1 MERINIGLVGFG
13 TVGRSFYELV
23 KKHSE
28 RLRKQLGVELYISK
42 VGVGNP
48 GKKRDLLPD
57 TELVEGYE
65 DIVRDPGIEI
75 VVELVG
81 GIDKPLDLIKKA
93 ISNGKHVITAN
104 KALLADRGEELFR
117 LARERGVELKF
128 EASVGGGIPVIKVIR
143 ESLKG
148 NEIYNISGIL
158 NGTTN
163 YILTR
168 MTEEGLDFKEALREA
183 QEAGFAESDPTLDI
197 EGIDAAQKISLL
209 AGLAFRGW
217 VDYRDVYCEGI
228 TGITKKDIEF
238 ATLSGFVFKL
248 VASAKMLDGVPAVSV
263 FPALLPK
270 GHPLAS
276 VRNEYNAVM
285 IESDFL
291 GKSMYLGR
299 GAGGKATA
307 SSVASDL
314 GDLIERIRMK
324 AKPDPVGLEGF
335 TRFKLFP
342 QEDREFKYYL
352 HFVTENRPG
361 IWATVT
367 GLLASNNINIES
379 VHQKWEDP
387 SEPSDLYIM
396 VDKARESNINKAY
409 GEIVASDGIYES
421 SKFFRIL
428 ED

>member
-13 TVGRSFYELV
+13 TVGKSFYRLV
-23 KKHSE
+23 VKHSE
-28 RLRKQLGVELYISK
+28 RLKKQLGVELCISK

-48 GKKRDLLPD
+48 DKKRDLPESVKLIS
-57 TELVEGYE
+57 GYD
-65 DIVRDPGIEI
+65 DIVDDPEIEI
-75 VVELVG
+75 IVELVG
-81 GIDKPLDLIKKA
+81 GIEKPLDLIRRA
-93 ISNGKHVITAN
+93 LSNRKHVITAN
-104 KALLADRGEELFR
+104 KALLADKGEELFR

-148 NEIYNISGIL
+148 NEIYSIKGIL

-168 MTEEGLDFKEALREA
+168 MTEESLTFDRALKEAQKE
-183 QEAGFAESDPTLDI
+183 GFAESDPTLDI

-228 TGITKKDIEF
+228 TGITKRDIEF

-248 VASAKMLDGVPAVSV
+248 IASATMLNGKPAVSV

-299 GAGGKATA
+299 GAGGSATA

-314 GDLIERIRMK
+314 GDLIERIRMR
-324 AKPDPVGLEGF
+324 ATPDPVNLEPL
-335 TRFKLFP
+335 TRFGLFP
-342 QEDREFKYYL
+342 QGDREFKYYL
-352 HFVTENRPG
+352 HFVTANRPG

-367 GLLASNNINIES
+367 GLLADNNINIES

-387 SEPSDLYIM
+387 RQPSDLYIM
-396 VDKARESNINKAY
+396 VDRAKESNINKAY
-409 GEIVASDGIYES
+409 KEIVNSEGIYNDS
-421 SKFFRIL
+421 RFFRIL

>member
-13 TVGRSFYELV
+13 TVGKSFYELV

-28 RLRKQLGVELYISK
+28 RLKKQLGVELYISK

-48 GKKRDLLPD
+48 GKKRNFLPNVA
-57 TELVEGYE
+57 LVRGYE
-65 DIVRDPGIEI
+65 EIVKDPEIEI

-81 GIDKPLDLIKKA
+81 GIDKPLDLIRKA
-93 ISNGKHVITAN
+93 LSNGKHVITAN

-117 LARERGVELKF
+117 LAREKGVELKF

-148 NEIYNISGIL
+148 NEIYSISGIL

-168 MTEEGLDFKEALREA
+168 MTEENLSFNEALKEA

-209 AGLAFRGW
+209 ASLAFRGW
-217 VDYRDVYCEGI
+217 VDYRDAYCEGI
-228 TGITKKDIEF
+228 TKITKKDIEF

-248 VASAKMLDGVPAVSV
+248 IASARMLNGTPAVSV

-299 GAGGKATA
+299 GAGGSATA

-314 GDLIERIRMK
+314 GDLVERIRMK
-324 AKPDPVGLEGF
+324 AKPDPVGLGAF

-342 QEDREFKYYL
+342 QNDREFKYYL

-396 VDKARESNINKAY
+396 VDKARECDINKAY
-409 GEIVASDGIYES
+409 GEIVGSDGIYES